1 MTWFRTWFTFWSQ
14 IDQDDFINLA
24 LKPVDT
30 KKLMCWCEAVRTRSE
45 KMLSSSV
52 PPASGPTLVSSEVLT
67 LMTFPSRSPQKR
79 VKIPPPRARVIQ
91 RERNMCQ
98 RMTWRYWVNSHRWHT
113 VDVTGNTNSTVT
125 VSGGSEAPAKKAKI
139 MLTEKQLTFV
149 KMFQTVV
156 SKIDKPS
163 LHLLVSD
170 VFQGKNEYYSQ

>member
-1 MTWFRTWFTFWSQ
+1 M
-14 IDQDDFINLA
+14 
-24 LKPVDT
+24 
-30 KKLMCWCEAVRTRSE
+30 
-45 KMLSSSV
+45 
-52 PPASGPTLVSSEVLT
+52 
-67 LMTFPSRSPQKR
+67 
-79 VKIPPPRARVIQ
+79 
-91 RERNMCQ
+91 
-98 RMTWRYWVNSHRWHT
+98 
-113 VDVTGNTNSTVT
+113 DVTGNTNSTVT